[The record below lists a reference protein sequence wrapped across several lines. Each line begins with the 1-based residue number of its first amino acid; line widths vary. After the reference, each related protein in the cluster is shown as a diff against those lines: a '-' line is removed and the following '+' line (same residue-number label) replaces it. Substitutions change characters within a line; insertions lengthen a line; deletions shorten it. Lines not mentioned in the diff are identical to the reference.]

1 MAIFD
6 AEGDVKE
13 ASYTRLANTTQYT
26 ANDAMSDNTT
36 GQVCLTF
43 ANCARRK
50 GGSGFVLAAT
60 AISSASQTTLPQL
73 TLYIFDTSVTATAD
87 NAEFNLSDTDAVNLL
102 GSFQFTGFEAL
113 DETNGTNGNAKDEA
127 LPESGGPFAFRCGST
142 VQDLYGLV
150 KVENAY
156 TPISGEVV
164 SFRLHLLQD

>member
-1 MAIFD
+1 MAVFD
-6 AEGDVKE
+6 AEGNVVE

-43 ANCARRK
+43 SNCARRK
-50 GGSGFVLAAT
+50 GGSGFVLGAT
-60 AISSASQTTLPQL
+60 AIDSANQTTKPQL
-73 TLYIFDTSVTATAD
+73 TLYIFDTSVTAAAD
-87 NAEFNLSDTDAVNLL
+87 NAGFTLSDADAVNLI

-113 DETNGTNGNAKDEA
+113 DETAAAGGNAKDEA
-127 LPESGGPFAFRCGST
+127 LPESGGPFAFRCITSG
-142 VQDLYGLV
+142 QDLYGLV

-156 TPISGEVV
+156 TPVSGEIF